1 MSQPAQVLLIED
13 NPGDADLVRLRLVEG
28 GTPVNVNCVN
38 RLADGLAS
46 LDAKTPSVVLLD
58 LNLPDSHGPETFR
71 KVLDKAPDVPVVILS
86 GQEDEALAMKAIHQ
100 GVQDYLVKGDMTS
113 RNLERSM
120 RYAIERQALLR
131 SLEIS
136 RKQQIEFK
144 NQFLSH
150 VSHELRTPLTCI
162 HQYVS
167 LLFDGLAGPVAPEQ
181 RDHLQTVLKSV
192 NQLHA
197 MIRDLLEATRAESG
211 KLRVEP
217 RCLALVELVQQAV
230 AMVRPSAEQ
239 KRISVE
245 LVADQRL
252 PLTYADP
259 DRVLEVLI
267 NLLDN
272 AIKFTDTGGAIS
284 LKANALET
292 DSDFIYVS
300 VTDNGSGISPEA
312 ITMIFERLYQEP
324 DTIEGSRSGL
334 GLGLFIAK
342 ELITLHGGRIWAASQ
357 PGEGS
362 TFTFTLPVYS
372 LPKLLK
378 PVIIHEA
385 KLRNAFV
392 LLRVDLRP
400 SFNPPRGNWR
410 ETCRQCLELLQRCV
424 YVDKDLVLPAMAGN
438 GPVETFFVVA
448 STDMQR
454 VEIMISRVKEQLG
467 AVASLKNSGAIE
479 VSAAPIPV
487 VLTPEIWMLDEQVDE
502 VAETVR
508 QMVIQ
513 ELAGAHSRTE
523 KENRNAN

>member
-1 MSQPAQVLLIED
+1 
-13 NPGDADLVRLRLVEG
+13 
-28 GTPVNVNCVN
+28 
-38 RLADGLAS
+38 
-46 LDAKTPSVVLLD
+46 
-58 LNLPDSHGPETFR
+58 
-71 KVLDKAPDVPVVILS
+71 
-86 GQEDEALAMKAIHQ
+86 
-100 GVQDYLVKGDMTS
+100 
-113 RNLERSM
+113 
-120 RYAIERQALLR
+120 
-131 SLEIS
+131 
-136 RKQQIEFK
+136 
-144 NQFLSH
+144 
-150 VSHELRTPLTCI
+150 
-162 HQYVS
+162 
-167 LLFDGLAGPVAPEQ
+167 
-181 RDHLQTVLKSV
+181 LKSV

-245 LVADQRL
+245 LVADPHL
-252 PLTYADP
+252 PMIYADP
-259 DRVLEVLI
+259 DRILEVLI

-312 ITMIFERLYQEP
+312 ITLIFERLYQEP

-334 GLGLFIAK
+334 GLGLYIAK
-342 ELITLHGGRIWAASQ
+342 ELITLHGGRIWASSQ
-357 PGEGS
+357 PGQGS

-378 PVIIHEA
+378 PVIIHEG

-410 ETCRQCLELLQRCV
+410 ETCRQSLELLQRCV

-454 VEIMISRVKEQLG
+454 VGIMISRVKEQLG
-467 AVASLKNSGAIE
+467 AVASLKNSGTIE
-479 VSAAPIPV
+479 VSAAPIAV
-487 VLTPEIWMLDEQVDE
+487 VLTPEIWTLDEQVDA

-508 QMVIQ
+508 LMVIQ
-513 ELAGAHSRTE
+513 ELAGAHGRTE

>member
-28 GTPVNVNCVN
+28 KTPVNVSCFS
-38 RLADGLAS
+38 RLSDGLAS
-46 LDAKTPSVVLLD
+46 LATQPPTVVLLD
-58 LNLPDSHGPETFR
+58 LNLPDSRGPETFR
-71 KVLDKAPDVPVVILS
+71 KVLEKAPDVPVVILS
-86 GQEDEALAMKAIHQ
+86 GQEDETLAMKAIHQ

-120 RYAIERQALLR
+120 RYAIERQALMR

-167 LLFDGLAGPVAPEQ
+167 LLFDGLAGPVTPEQ

-245 LVADQRL
+245 LVADASL

-272 AIKFTDTGGAIS
+272 AIKFTDSGGAIS

-300 VTDNGSGISPEA
+300 VSDNGPGISPEA
-312 ITMIFERLYQEP
+312 MPLIFERLYQEP
-324 DTIEGSRSGL
+324 DSIEGIRSGL
-334 GLGLFIAK
+334 GLGLYIAR
-342 ELITLHGGRIWAASQ
+342 ELITLHGGRIWVASQ

-362 TFTFTLPVYS
+362 TFTFTLPVYY

-378 PVIIHEA
+378 PVIVHEG
-385 KLRNAFV
+385 KLRDAFV

-400 SFNPPRGNWR
+400 LSNLPRGNWR
-410 ETCRQCLELLQRCV
+410 ETCRQSLELLQRCV
-424 YVDKDLVLPAMAGN
+424 YVDKDLVLPAIAGN
-438 GPVETFFVVA
+438 GPIETFFVVA

-467 AVASLKNSGAIE
+467 AIASLKSSGTVEAI
-479 VSAAPIPV
+479 ARPV
-487 VLTPEIWMLDEQVDE
+487 PVALSPGIWSVDEQVE
-502 VAETVR
+502 AVAETVR
-508 QMVIQ
+508 QMIVQ
-513 ELAGAHSRTE
+513 ELAGAQSKTE